1 MGEVRQPEASR
12 RRRTQQLEAERFEGM
27 PILGDVP
34 QHDRLSLVA
43 PDLACTICTATLE
56 LGDRVLRCPA
66 GHSFDIARQGY
77 ASLVVGGR
85 TPKTGDTQEMVAAR
99 AAFLEAEHYEPIA
112 DHVATTLP
120 LARFLPDGSVDDDS
134 APLVVDIAGG
144 TGYYLGRIL
153 DARPAWRG
161 FGFDLSPLAA
171 RRAAR
176 AHGRAAAAT
185 ADAWAPFPLQ
195 AASVDHLLSIFGPRN
210 GPEMRRVLRPDGLL
224 TVVTPQ
230 PGHLAELRD
239 RLGMIGIAERKDA
252 RLDAQLDGFELR
264 SRDTLDYAVE
274 LMPEE
279 VRDEVRMGPS
289 AHHLDDDVFEQ
300 AIADLPGYTTVTV
313 AVTLSVFAPA

>member
-1 MGEVRQPEASR
+1 
-12 RRRTQQLEAERFEGM
+12 M
-27 PILGDVP
+27 PILADVP

-185 ADAWAPFPLQ
+185 ADAWAPFPLRT
-195 AASVDHLLSIFGPRN
+195 ASVDHLLSIFGPRN

-252 RLDAQLDGFELR
+252 RLDAQLDGFTLR

>member
-1 MGEVRQPEASR
+1 MQDESLHRETVPTLAEVA
-12 RRRTQQLEAERFEGM
+12 
-27 PILGDVP
+27 
-34 QHDRLSLVA
+34 QHDRLTLVA
-43 PDLACTICTATLE
+43 PDLACTICSDDLT

-99 AAFLEAEHYEPIA
+99 AAFLEAEHYVPIA
-112 DHVATTLP
+112 DQVALTLP
-120 LARFLPDGSVDDDS
+120 AAARLADGSFDDS
-134 APLVVDIAGG
+134 RAPLVVDIAGG

-195 AASVDHLLSIFGPRN
+195 TASVDHLLSIFGPRN

-230 PGHLAELRD
+230 PGHLVELRE
-239 RLGMIGIAERKDA
+239 RLGMIGIAEHKDA

-274 LMPEE
+274 LMREE

-289 AHHLDDDVFEQ
+289 AHHLDEDVFEQ

>member
-1 MGEVRQPEASR
+1 MRRQRSS
-12 RRRTQQLEAERFEGM
+12 QLESERFVDVPALAE
-27 PILGDVP
+27 VP
-34 QHDRLSLVA
+34 QHDRLTLVA
-43 PDLACTICTATLE
+43 PDLACTICSAALT

-112 DHVATTLP
+112 DHVAETLP
-120 LARFLPDGSVDDDS
+120 QARLHPDGTVDDS
-134 APLVVDIAGG
+134 GSPLVVDIAGG

-252 RLDAQLDGFELR
+252 RLDAQLDGFTLR

>member
-1 MGEVRQPEASR
+1 MLPE
-12 RRRTQQLEAERFEGM
+12 
-27 PILGDVP
+27 VP
-34 QHDRLSLVA
+34 QHDRLTLVA
-43 PDLACTICTATLE
+43 PDLACTICSADLV
-56 LGDRVLRCPA
+56 LGDHVLRCPA

-112 DHVATTLP
+112 DHVALTMP
-120 LARFLPDGSVDDDS
+120 AARRLADGSVDDS
-134 APLVVDIAGG
+134 RAPLVVDIAGG

-185 ADAWAPFPLQ
+185 ADAWAPFPLRT
-195 AASVDHLLSIFGPRN
+195 ASVDHLLSIFGPRN

-230 PGHLAELRD
+230 PGHLAELRE

-252 RLDAQLDGFELR
+252 RLDAQLDGFALR
-264 SRDTLDYAVE
+264 SRTTLDYEVE
-274 LMPEE
+274 LMREE

-289 AHHLDDDVFEQ
+289 AHHLDEDVFEQ